1 VRFIH
6 RQNRQT
12 DEALIAETGEIRY
25 LSNTNRGLDTMKT
38 EYQLEALSRARGN
51 TSALNYDAIYR
62 GMTAKGIPA
71 ADIIPRENVLT
82 LPAWNALGRKVK
94 KGETGVRV
102 TSWIRYTDKLG
113 QEQVRPTSGTVFHI
127 TQTEEYKK

>member
-1 VRFIH
+1 
-6 RQNRQT
+6 
-12 DEALIAETGEIRY
+12 
-25 LSNTNRGLDTMKT
+25 MKT
-38 EYQLEALSRARGN
+38 EYQQDALNRARGN

-62 GMTAKGIPA
+62 GMTAKGIPSGE
-71 ADIIPRENVLT
+71 IIPRENVLT
-82 LPAWNALGRKVK
+82 LPAWNALNRKVK
-94 KGETGVRV
+94 KGETGVKV